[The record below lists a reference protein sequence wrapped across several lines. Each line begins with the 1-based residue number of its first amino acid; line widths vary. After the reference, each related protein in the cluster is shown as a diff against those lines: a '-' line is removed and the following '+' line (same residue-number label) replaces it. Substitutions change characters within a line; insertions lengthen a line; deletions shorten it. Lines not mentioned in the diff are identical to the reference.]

1 MGDERL
7 GCANCA
13 AKMEGNIKANDRVN
27 KVEFFRLGSGV
38 ILYLLVLILQFSP
51 PIELFFFLLSYA
63 LIGGEVVY
71 KAVRNSFHG
80 RVFDEN
86 MLMTIATV
94 GAFAI
99 KEYPEAVAV
108 MLFYQLGEALQ
119 DLAVNKSRR
128 SIQALLSIRPD
139 YANLKRN
146 GEIVRVSPEEVA
158 VGELLVIKPGERV
171 PLDGR
176 IVEGYSLVD
185 TAALTGEAFPKEL
198 GVGDEILSGFIN
210 TSGLLVVEVSKEYGD
225 STVAKILDLVQNAGS
240 KKAPTENFM
249 TKFARY
255 YTPAVV
261 GIAAA
266 LAFLP
271 PVLLPGAAFSTWL
284 YRGLIFLVISC
295 PCALVISIP
304 LSFFGG
310 IGGASRKGIL
320 IKGGNYLEALNKV
333 DTVIFDKT
341 GTMTKGVFKV
351 QAIYPAAGF
360 TAREVLAWAA
370 TAESFST
377 HPIAQSVLAAYSQES
392 EQQSDQPISRKKDV
406 QSYEESP
413 GLGVKVSSEGRT
425 ILAGNSKLMEE
436 EAVRDFYA
444 ENYGAGSAVREAG
457 TVLYVAVEQCYAGCL
472 VMADQLKEDSVE
484 ALRGLKKLGVRNLV
498 MLTGDSRAAAAQVAA
513 ELQIDQFYAEL
524 LPQEKVA
531 KMEKLYQNK
540 GKGSLIFIGDGIN
553 DAPVLARADVGVAM
567 GGLGSDAAIEAAD
580 VVIMTDEPSK
590 LVTAMQI
597 AGRTQQIVWQNILLA
612 LTVKGAVLALGAA
625 GIVTMWAAVFADVGV
640 ALLAVFNA
648 MRVVSAEKKQNR
660 YDIIFMTHFFCAG
673 EIYSHIL
680 CGKVYNIVM
689 GCLSLF
695 KSRCRVNGK
704 RHRFSKSLYIKGRAF

>member
-1 MGDERL
+1 MEEERRKTTYFLEGL

-13 AKMEGNIKANDRVN
+13 AKMEGITDGTTDRAKLGAKREPKSGVNSGEKA
-27 KVEFFRLGSGV
+27 EFFRLGSGA
-38 ILYLLVLILQFSP
+38 ILYLLALILHFPSP
-51 PIELFFFLLSYA
+51 VELFFFLLSYL

-71 KAVRNSFHG
+71 KAVRNIFHG
-80 RVFDEN
+80 QLFDEN

-108 MLFYQLGEALQ
+108 MFFYQMGEAFQ
-119 DLAVNKSRR
+119 DLAVNRSRR

-139 YANLKRN
+139 YANIKKN
-146 GEIVRVSPEEVA
+146 DEIVRVSPEEVT
-158 VGELLVIKPGERV
+158 VGELIVIKPGERV

-176 IVEGYSLVD
+176 IVEGNSLVD
-185 TAALTGEAFPKEL
+185 TAALTGEAISREL
-198 GVGDEILSGFIN
+198 RVGDEILSGFIN
-210 TSGLLVVEVSKEYGD
+210 TSGLLVVEVLKEYGD

-240 KKAPTENFM
+240 KKAPTENFI

-255 YTPAVV
+255 YTPTVV

-271 PVLLPGAAFSTWL
+271 PLLLPGAVFSTWL

-310 IGGASRKGIL
+310 IGGASQKGIL

-341 GTMTKGVFKV
+341 GTMTEGVFKV
-351 QAIYPAAGF
+351 QAIYPATGF
-360 TAREVLAWAA
+360 TAEEVLAWAA

-377 HPIAQSVLAAYSQES
+377 HPIAQSILTAYGQGKDGEN
-392 EQQSDQPISRKKDV
+392 SREGTGAKI
-406 QSYEESP
+406 QSYEERA
-413 GLGVKVSSEGRT
+413 GLGVKVCSEGRT
-425 ILAGNSKLMEE
+425 ILVGNSKLMEE
-436 EAVRDFYA
+436 EVVQDFYMVKYGTGTA
-444 ENYGAGSAVREAG
+444 GAGTA
-457 TVLYVAVEQCYAGCL
+457 LHVAVEQRYVGCL
-472 VMADQLKEDSVE
+472 VIADQLKEDSIE
-484 ALRGLKKLGVRNLV
+484 TLRGLKKLGVRNLV
-498 MLTGDSRAAAAQVAA
+498 MLTGDSQAAAAQVAA
-513 ELQIDQFYAEL
+513 ELQVDQFYAEL
-524 LPQEKVA
+524 LPHEKVEQ
-531 KMEKLYQNK
+531 MEKLYQNK

-553 DAPVLARADVGVAM
+553 DAPGLARADVGVAM

-590 LVTAMQI
+590 LVTAMQV
-597 AGRTQQIVWQNILLA
+597 AGRTQQIVWQNIILA
-612 LTVKGAVLALGAA
+612 LTVKGVVLILGAA
-625 GIVTMWAAVFADVGV
+625 GIATMWEAVFADVGV

-648 MRVVSAEKKQNR
+648 MRVMKA
-660 YDIIFMTHFFCAG
+660 
-673 EIYSHIL
+673 
-680 CGKVYNIVM
+680 
-689 GCLSLF
+689 
-695 KSRCRVNGK
+695 
-704 RHRFSKSLYIKGRAF
+704 